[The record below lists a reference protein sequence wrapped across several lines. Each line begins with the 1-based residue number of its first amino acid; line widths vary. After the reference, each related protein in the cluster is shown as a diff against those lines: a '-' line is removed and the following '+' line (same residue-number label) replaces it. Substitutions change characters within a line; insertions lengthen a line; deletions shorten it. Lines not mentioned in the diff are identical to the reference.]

1 MRNILSLLLVVVVL
15 AFAMPAFAE
24 KIVPP
29 GPSTSQYDAA
39 PLPPSVHKTV
49 ANKSGAVKAVKT
61 NLATKKDIKGLSSRI
76 KGLEGQTGRLATET
90 KANSEAVSNMADN
103 MNGLA
108 NAMGNTTAA
117 TRNLSGRVSNV
128 EKNLVAEAKNLG
140 DQSYVNTLFLGI
152 GGLIALAIMTIIIVV
167 VVVCRTRKNNANLQP
182 LENRLEAAIRSIE
195 DTRDA
200 VDAGFAAVQTGITEL
215 PQRTADAVKAF
226 DPRPIDVTV
235 AGLHAVLT
243 LSDEAKGLGVY
254 EYIDVEKGIDPG
266 FKPED
271 YPLPTTSD
279 RNYAFDKTRQ
289 AIRQLGNGSLKRMSD
304 DGDSIAAAKILL
316 IEYHRDVTKQLVV
329 ATA

>member
-1 MRNILSLLLVVVVL
+1 MRNILSLLVVVVL

-24 KIVPP
+24 KVVPP

-140 DQSYVNTLFLGI
+140 DQAFGNALLLGI
-152 GGLIALAIMTIIIVV
+152 GGLILAVLAVAVILVAIRRS
-167 VVVCRTRKNNANLQP
+167 RTNVNLQP
-182 LENRLEAAIRSIE
+182 VEDGITAVNNRSEEILDELR
-195 DTRDA
+195 
-200 VDAGFAAVQTGITEL
+200 AGFAAVQTGITEL